1 MSNTTKKGSF
11 VKKSQIDA
19 FLVKFFDFYRY
30 RDMSEKTNERN
41 WYNLRQFPDFIDGKE
56 INKDTVRAYILYC
69 KDQKSKSTNGLGKKK
84 GLTTASVNSI
94 ISSMKQFL
102 KWLWLEEGFLRDDIS
117 HCIKSLRLDPFFP
130 DLLTVDEIRAIINC
144 PREYDRWHNYL
155 EREYYDFFI
164 ELVACTGMR
173 RTEAISLDV
182 GDLDFEEMVLRVR
195 QAKFNKPRLVPLP
208 VDLGIRLQDWLENK
222 RRAKPEEPLFKS
234 FLKNHARAKASTFI
248 FELKTR
254 ARILAIKKRVHLHL
268 LRHCFITELIKAEAS
283 ALKVA
288 RIVGHSSLNTT
299 LRYSHL
305 VVDDLKGTIEN
316 HPLNRRELPSSH
328 NWRSKSKIFDTV
340 NVES

>member
-1 MSNTTKKGSF
+1 MSNSTKKGSF

-30 RDMSEKTNERN
+30 LGMSEKTNERN
-41 WYNLRQFPDFIDGKE
+41 WYNLRRFPEFIDGKE
-56 INKDTVRAYILYC
+56 INKDTVRAYILHC
-69 KDQKSKSTNGLGKKK
+69 KDQKSKSTNRLGKPN

-102 KWLWLEEGFLRDDIS
+102 KWLWLEENFLRDDIS

-173 RTEAISLDV
+173 RSEAIGLDIA
-182 GDLDFEEMVLRVR
+182 DLDFDEMVFRVR
-195 QAKFNKPRLVPLP
+195 QAKFNKSRLVPMPL
-208 VDLGIRLQDWLENK
+208 DLGLRLQEWLEK
-222 RRAKPEEPLFKS
+222 RQDSPDCPLFKS
-234 FLKNHARAKASTFI
+234 FLKNHSRAKASTFI

-254 ARILAIKKRVHLHL
+254 AKILGIKKRTYLHG
-268 LRHCFITELIKAEAS
+268 LRHSFITELIRTDAP

-288 RIVGHSSLNTT
+288 RIVGHASLSTT
-299 LRYSHL
+299 LRYTHL

-316 HPLNRRELPSSH
+316 HPLNRREFPSGSA
-328 NWRSKSKIFDTV
+328 WRLKSKDFVDTA
-340 NVES
+340 NSES